1 MGLEGSSRRG
11 GGKGLK
17 KEEGGKGDEVVKSTM
32 SLVYRRMFLNQTLG
46 LTKRKI
52 IPGVKGTNGLVST
65 EQDRRVHP

>member
-1 MGLEGSSRRG
+1 MYVDLGLEGSRRRG

-32 SLVYRRMFLNQTLG
+32 SLVYRRMFLNQIPG

-52 IPGVKGTNGLVST
+52 IPGVK
-65 EQDRRVHP
+65 